1 MEYLNIEDEIKYFG
15 KRYEL
20 KRKIEDM
27 LLLKGYTH
35 IEPST
40 FENFEKF
47 ISLNK
52 KIKKESMVKVLNG
65 GSDVLVLRPDNTT
78 NIIKKL
84 IPRWQEGTKLK
95 LFYNS
100 TVFRNNPNS
109 NIREINQMG
118 IEYLGETP
126 AKADREVLGLALD
139 ILNRFNG
146 GFILE
151 ISNSKYIRGLF
162 EAINLDEVQEKHL
175 KDLIYHK
182 NKFELIA
189 YVETL
194 NLEKGLHDCLSSI
207 LDLQGDISNI
217 AKKAKSY
224 YKNRTM
230 EEALEELKVIK
241 NFIEEKGYSQY
252 VHFDLSMVTE
262 LDYYDGIIFKGYYP
276 NSFKDIISGGR
287 YDSFTEDFGRL
298 VPAIG
303 FSLDLDELTEIN
315 CKKKGDAHG
324 LS

>member
-1 MEYLNIEDEIKYFG
+1 MEYLNIEDEIKYYAR
-15 KRYEL
+15 RYEL

-40 FENFEKF
+40 FENYEKF

-65 GSDVLVLRPDNTT
+65 GSDVLVLRPDSTT

-84 IPRWQEGTKLK
+84 IPRWQEDTKLK

-118 IEYLGETP
+118 VEYFGEAP
-126 AKADREVLGLALD
+126 LKADREVLGLALD
-139 ILNRFNG
+139 ILNKFNG

-151 ISNSKYIRGLF
+151 VSNSKYIRGLF
-162 EAINLDEVQEKHL
+162 EAINIDDEQEKHL
-175 KDLIYHK
+175 KDFIYRK
-182 NKFELIA
+182 NKFELMDYIK
-189 YVETL
+189 TL
-194 NLEKGLHDCLSSI
+194 NIEKGLHDCLSNI
-207 LDLQGDISNI
+207 LDLQGDILGI
-217 AKKAKSY
+217 AKKAKGY
-224 YKNRTM
+224 YTNRAM
-230 EEALEELKVIK
+230 EEALEELVILS
-241 NFIEEKGYSQY
+241 NFIEEEGYSQY

-287 YDSFTEDFGRL
+287 YDSFTKDFGRL
-298 VPAIG
+298 VSAIG
-303 FSLDLDELTEIN
+303 FSLDLDELTEVN
-315 CKKKGDAHG
+315 CKKKGEVHG
-324 LS
+324 LY